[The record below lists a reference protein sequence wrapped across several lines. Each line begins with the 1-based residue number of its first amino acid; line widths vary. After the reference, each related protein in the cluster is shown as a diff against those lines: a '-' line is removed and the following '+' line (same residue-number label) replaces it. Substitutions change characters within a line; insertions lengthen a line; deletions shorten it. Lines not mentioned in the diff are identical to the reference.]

1 MKEQINL
8 GKWTEEGLGLLL
20 KEASAISG
28 AGERIAFLSRHF
40 LKTVYKES
48 TLIGDANSPEVYVIN
63 LEAVDCFTF
72 LDYIEAM
79 RLSDSFIG
87 FRENLKKVRYQ
98 SGMIAYKNRNHFFT
112 DWREFNGAMVEDVTE
127 KISYGNSQ
135 KVVKRLNRKDDGAYF
150 LSGIPVIERE
160 FAYVHSDA
168 IDDEVI
174 DNLNTGD
181 YVGMYS
187 KTEGLDVS
195 HTGIII
201 REQDRVKL
209 RHASSLQKHR
219 RVMDEDLRKY
229 IKGKPGIIV
238 LRPRD

>member
-8 GKWTEEGLGLLL
+8 GKWTEEGLDLLL
-20 KEASAISG
+20 NESAAIKG
-28 AGERIAFLSRHF
+28 AGERIAFLSVLF
-40 LKTVYKES
+40 LKTPYKES
-48 TLIGDANSPEVYVIN
+48 TLIGDTNNPEVFVIN

-79 RLSDSFIG
+79 QLSDSFNG

-98 SGMIAYKNRNHFFT
+98 SGVIGYKNRNHFFT
-112 DWREFNGAMVEDVTE
+112 DWLEFNSGMVEDVTE
-127 KISYGNSQ
+127 KISYGNSH
-135 KVVKRLNRKDDGAYF
+135 KVVKQLNRKDDGTYF
-150 LSGIPVIERE
+150 LPGIPVIERE
-160 FAYVHSDA
+160 LAYIHSDA
-168 IDDEVI
+168 IDDEVM
-174 DNLNTGD
+174 DNLSTGD

-187 KTEGLDVS
+187 EVDGLDVS
-195 HTGIII
+195 HAGIII
-201 REQDRVKL
+201 REQDRIKL

-229 IKGKPGIIV
+229 LNAKPGIIV

>member
-20 KEASAISG
+20 KEASGISG
-28 AGERIAFLSRHF
+28 PGNRIAFLSGHF
-40 LKTVYKES
+40 LKTMYKES
-48 TLIGDANSPEVYVIN
+48 TLIGAANNPEIFVIN

-79 RLSDSFIG
+79 RVSDSFAG
-87 FRENLKKVRYQ
+87 FRENLRKVRYQ
-98 SGMIAYKNRNHFFT
+98 AGRIAYENRNHFFT
-112 DWREFNGAMVEDVTE
+112 DWLEFNSDRVEDVTE

-135 KVVKRLNRKDDGAYF
+135 KVVKRLNRTDDGTYF
-150 LSGIPVIERE
+150 LPGIPVIERE
-160 FAYVHSDA
+160 FAYIHSDA
-168 IDDEVI
+168 LDDDVF
-174 DNLNTGD
+174 DNLSTGD

-195 HTGIII
+195 HAGIII
-201 REQDRVKL
+201 REHDRFKL

-219 RVMDEDLRKY
+219 RVMDADLRKY
-229 IKGKPGIIV
+229 LRAKPGIVV
-238 LRPRD
+238 LRPK

>member
-1 MKEQINL
+1 MKEQIDL
-8 GKWTEEGLGLLL
+8 GRWTDESLGLLL
-20 KEASAISG
+20 KEASGISG
-28 AGERIAFLSRHF
+28 AGNRIAFLSRHF
-40 LKTVYKES
+40 LKTAYKES
-48 TLIGDANSPEVYVIN
+48 TLIGDASSPEVFVIN

-72 LDYIEAM
+72 IDYIEAM
-79 RLSDSFIG
+79 RLSDSFLE

-112 DWREFNGAMVEDVTE
+112 DWREFNCNTLEDVTE

-135 KVVKRLNRKDDGAYF
+135 KVVKRLNRKDDGTYF
-150 LSGIPVIERE
+150 LPGIPVIERE
-160 FAYVHSDA
+160 FAYIHSDA
-168 IDDEVI
+168 LDDDVF
-174 DNLNTGD
+174 DNLSTGD

-195 HTGIII
+195 HAGIII
-201 REQDRVKL
+201 REHDRFKL

-229 IKGKPGIIV
+229 LKAKPGIIV

>member
-8 GKWTEEGLGLLL
+8 GKWTEEGLDLLL
-20 KEASAISG
+20 NEASGIKG
-28 AGERIAFLSRHF
+28 AGERIASFSRNF

-48 TLIGDANSPEVYVIN
+48 TLIGEANSPEVFVIN

-79 RLSDSFIG
+79 RLSDSFNG
-87 FRENLKKVRYQ
+87 FMENLVKVRYR
-98 SGMIAYKNRNHFFT
+98 SGNISYENRNHFFT
-112 DWREFNGAMVEDVTE
+112 DWREFNSGMVEDITE
-127 KISYGNSQ
+127 KISYGNSH
-135 KVVKRLNRKDDGAYF
+135 KVLKRLNRKDDGTYF
-150 LSGIPVIERE
+150 LPGIPVIERE
-160 FAYVHSDA
+160 FSYIHSDA

-174 DNLNTGD
+174 DNLSTGD

-187 KTEGLDVS
+187 KIVGLDVS
-195 HTGIII
+195 HAGIVIK
-201 REQDRVKL
+201 EQDTVNL

-229 IKGKPGIIV
+229 LKGKPGIVV
-238 LRPRD
+238 LRPK

>member
-1 MKEQINL
+1 MREQINL

-20 KEASAISG
+20 NEASGIRA

-40 LKTVYKES
+40 LKTAYKES
-48 TLIGDANSPEVYVIN
+48 TLIGDANTPEVFVIN
-63 LEAVDCFTF
+63 LETVDCFTF

-79 RLSDSFIG
+79 RRSDSFIG

-98 SGMIAYKNRNHFFT
+98 SGMIAYKNRNHFFS
-112 DWREFNGAMVEDVTE
+112 DWREFNSAMVEDVTE

-135 KVVKRLNRKDDGAYF
+135 KVVKRLNRKDDGTYF
-150 LSGIPVIERE
+150 LPGISVRERE
-160 FAYVHSDA
+160 FAYIHADA
-168 IDDEVI
+168 LDDEVI
-174 DNLNTGD
+174 DNLGTGD

-187 KTEGLDVS
+187 KLEGLDVS
-195 HTGIII
+195 HAGIII
-201 REQDRVKL
+201 REHDRSKL

-229 IKGKPGIIV
+229 LKGKPGIIV
-238 LRPRD
+238 LRPK

>member
-8 GKWTEEGLGLLL
+8 GKWTEEGLDLLL
-20 KEASAISG
+20 NEASAIKG
-28 AGERIAFLSRHF
+28 AGERTAFLSGHF
-40 LKTVYKES
+40 LKTPYKES
-48 TLIGDANSPEVYVIN
+48 TLIGDANSQEVFVIN

-79 RLSDSFIG
+79 RLSGSFNE

-98 SGMIAYKNRNHFFT
+98 SGMIAFKNRNHFFT
-112 DWREFNGAMVEDVTE
+112 DWREYNSGMVEDVTE
-127 KISYGNSQ
+127 KISYGNSH
-135 KVVKRLNRKDDGAYF
+135 KVLKQLNRKDDGTYF
-150 LSGIPVIERE
+150 LPGIPVIELE
-160 FAYVHSDA
+160 FAYIHSDA

-174 DNLNTGD
+174 DNLHTGD

-187 KTEGLDVS
+187 KVDGLDVS
-195 HTGIII
+195 HAGIII
-201 REQDRVKL
+201 RAHDRSKL

-229 IKGKPGIIV
+229 LKGKPGIIV
-238 LRPRD
+238 LRPK